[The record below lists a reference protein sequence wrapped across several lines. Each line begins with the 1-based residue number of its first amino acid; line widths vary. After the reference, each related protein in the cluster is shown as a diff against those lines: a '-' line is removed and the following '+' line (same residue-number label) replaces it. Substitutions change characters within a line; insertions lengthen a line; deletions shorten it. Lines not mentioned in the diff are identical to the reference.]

1 MTSQQYNKILTTINS
16 VTSNYSFTPDLDNV
30 IVIDTSNNRI
40 GINTANP
47 ECSIDVSNGKIK
59 TENLT
64 ILGDASI
71 NNIKNLY
78 INNDSAIDNGMYL
91 NNNKI
96 LYYDNNL
103 LKLDSSNIR
112 ILGNVIFENAPTFSS
127 GDVTTTTSADTGGGF
142 IYNTSIGINSNGGID
157 PSGGYFTFL
166 NLINNTQSIDTG
178 TGALVV
184 NGGAGIARNL
194 NVGGDASINNILEV
208 SNNLLVKGNSK
219 LENNLDVGG
228 DASIN
233 NILEVSNN
241 LLVKGNSKLENNL
254 DVSTVTVTGN
264 TTINGTLIPLG
275 GIDFNIP
282 LNQSPTYFN
291 APFTIGF
298 EERMQIPNS
307 SNRAGAMRFGPTIIK
322 FISNREEGIGDSGG
336 YNADENMTMI
346 TDTAVTLNGGPN
358 GANLFSGNAGL
369 RVRGGSIVYYTSSQP
384 ETTLS
389 DDRYKSRTVD
399 CTADALSLI
408 QQVRVREFKEHV
420 HLRVEEGVEDTDL
433 SGVEY
438 YHKIGVVAQELEK
451 IPGLEWLVKE
461 FTDGIIHGDTNP
473 TKAVSYDMLNI
484 YLLRAVQQL
493 ADRVA
498 ALEAR

>member
-91 NNNKI
+91 NSNKI
-96 LYYDNNL
+96 LYYDNNI
-103 LKLDSSNIR
+103 LKLDSTNIR

-142 IYNTSIGINSNGGID
+142 IYNTSIGINPNGGID

-219 LENNLDVGG
+219 LENNLDV
-228 DASIN
+228 
-233 NILEVSNN
+233 
-241 LLVKGNSKLENNL
+241 
-254 DVSTVTVTGN
+254 STVTVTGN

-275 GIDFNIP
+275 GIKPKNLNNLKNVSCKGFAILSEVKKKPANI
-282 LNQSPTYFN
+282 
-291 APFTIGF
+291 I
-298 EERMQIPNS
+298 
-307 SNRAGAMRFGPTIIK
+307 NR
-322 FISNREEGIGDSGG
+322 
-336 YNADENMTMI
+336 
-346 TDTAVTLNGGPN
+346 
-358 GANLFSGNAGL
+358 LF
-369 RVRGGSIVYYTSSQP
+369 
-384 ETTLS
+384 
-389 DDRYKSRTVD
+389 
-399 CTADALSLI
+399 
-408 QQVRVREFKEHV
+408 
-420 HLRVEEGVEDTDL
+420 
-433 SGVEY
+433 
-438 YHKIGVVAQELEK
+438 
-451 IPGLEWLVKE
+451 
-461 FTDGIIHGDTNP
+461 
-473 TKAVSYDMLNI
+473 
-484 YLLRAVQQL
+484 
-493 ADRVA
+493 
-498 ALEAR
+498 

>member
-219 LENNLDVGG
+219 LENNLDV
-228 DASIN
+228 
-233 NILEVSNN
+233 
-241 LLVKGNSKLENNL
+241 
-254 DVSTVTVTGN
+254 STVTVTGN

-291 APFTIGF
+291 TPFTIGF

-346 TDTAVTLNGGPN
+346 TDTAVTLSSGGNGS
-358 GANLFSGNAGL
+358 NLYSSDHTGSSGL

-384 ETTLS
+384 QWTTLS

-438 YHKIGVVAQELEK
+438 YHKVGVVAQELEK

>member
-78 INNDSAIDNGMYL
+78 INNDSAIDNGKYL
-91 NNNKI
+91 KNNKI

-142 IYNTSIGINSNGGID
+142 IYNTSIGINPNGGID

-219 LENNLDVGG
+219 LENNLDV
-228 DASIN
+228 
-233 NILEVSNN
+233 
-241 LLVKGNSKLENNL
+241 
-254 DVSTVTVTGN
+254 STVTVTGN

-282 LNQSPTYFN
+282 LNQSPTKFN
-291 APFTIGF
+291 TPFTIGF
-298 EERMQIPNS
+298 EERMQVPNS

-322 FISNREEGIGDSGG
+322 FINNQEDNIGDDGG
-336 YNADENMTMI
+336 INPDENETRI
-346 TDTAVTLNGGPN
+346 SDTAVTLSSGGNGS
-358 GANLFSGNAGL
+358 NLYSSDHTGSSGL

-384 ETTLS
+384 QWTTLS

-438 YHKIGVVAQELEK
+438 YHKVGVVAQELEK

>member
-78 INNDSAIDNGMYL
+78 INNDRAIDNGMYL

-96 LYYDNNL
+96 LYYYNNL
-103 LKLDSSNIR
+103 FKLDSSNIR

-254 DVSTVTVTGN
+254 DVGTVTVTGN
-264 TTINGTLIPLG
+264 TTINGTLNMGANIFIPELQD
-275 GIDFNIP
+275 IN
-282 LNQSPTYFN
+282 
-291 APFTIGF
+291 
-298 EERMQIPNS
+298 
-307 SNRAGAMRFGPTIIK
+307 SNRSKIHFSDGLFLHGSSA
-322 FISNREEGIGDSGG
+322 
-336 YNADENMTMI
+336 
-346 TDTAVTLNGGPN
+346 
-358 GANLFSGNAGL
+358 FSGPPVISLRDGRAGNIYFSGYAAPTGQTVGRL
-369 RVRGGSIVYYTSSQP
+369 YPQVSNGP
-384 ETTLS
+384 S
-389 DDRYKSRTVD
+389 DDRLKHNEVIIDNGLSIIRQLVPQKYQKTNEMK
-399 CTADALSLI
+399 DANFIGEL
-408 QQVRVREFKEHV
+408 
-420 HLRVEEGVEDTDL
+420 EEGTWRWEA
-433 SGVEY
+433 GV
-438 YHKIGVVAQELEK
+438 IAQDVEK
-451 IPGLEWLVKE
+451 IQGLEYLVGEGGFPLQEDVDNGMIYKE
-461 FTDGIIHGDTNP
+461 YPKTIVYNDLFIYNIAA
-473 TKAVSYDMLNI
+473 TKELDVIVQMQQIEINNLKTENTLLKSKLNEI
-484 YLLRAVQQL
+484 LTEMGKTTI
-493 ADRVA
+493 D
-498 ALEAR
+498 